1 MKDHP
6 AEEVKTLK
14 DVNENGAASFE
25 QPPVVSSA
33 ENHKHVRYKIK
44 LPEFKKWPRSPKA
57 AIDTVDSTSTIDHP
71 AEEVKTLKDVNENG
85 AASFEQPPVVSSAEN
100 HKHVKYKIKLPEFKK
115 WARSPKAAIDTVDS
129 TSTIDH
135 PAEDVNTLKDDN
147 ENGAASFEQPPV
159 VSSAESQKRRKRRIK
174 FPKFKN
180 GPRSPQAA
188 VDSALQIERS
198 FKENIEEKRLKE
210 ADCQLI
216 NREEYLFL
224 QGAGQEGVERRGRDK
239 EEAELQE
246 DYESLLVL
254 VRLAIQNSFSAE
266 PGELDALRS
275 AVSVILQEEE
285 QDRRWLE
292 ETGVEAP
299 VWRPR
304 QCRHTHDGLLQV
316 MVEKRMECMEDVA
329 VAERLSSSLKKE
341 VCKMGKQVHV
351 DLLKVVQDVKT
362 CYPAEF
368 NVCDTYARLYHQAL
382 SSQLVKMA
390 ELDLNFDD
398 RVYLLCW
405 VHNYYPNDV
414 LKHEELEKDIDI
426 EALGPLL
433 PEAVVRPIEEKYL
446 SQKEIGVFQSQLGVW
461 VSNALKQEENRWRN
475 GSLPELILDHYY
487 STIAIDVIEMV
498 DAAVKET
505 KAIFCDS
512 SRAQRIMCQLEI
524 FLMRYKKSLE
534 DFIKEKHVNTN
545 AVLKANLASIEQFK
559 EYLEKCA
566 DLLPEEKNRCLTLL
580 EDMENY
586 AYCYFLD
593 VMHAEFKVEYKQLW
607 TQAWL
612 ERGSRQL
619 VELLEKHIW
628 DCENLKPT
636 CKQEL
641 VSRLHVQV
649 ILEYVRRMMKGKLKL
664 KNKEQQEGAAS
675 LLFEDSKML
684 NSVFIEAGSKERW
697 LQDILPK
704 IAEVLRLQ
712 DPGSIQ
718 LEVITLAQ
726 CYPDLSDKHVSI
738 LLHLKNLSRDHIRRI
753 KDSLAENRSLD
764 TPEDTRS
771 FFSRVR
777 LPKFTTKI

>member
-1 MKDHP
+1 METRDHPAQQVMSLENDKGHEAVALEQPPVASSSDCSCSLFYACWNRLQPHMTMTRSHP

-14 DVNENGAASFE
+14 DDIENGAS
-25 QPPVVSSA
+25 
-33 ENHKHVRYKIK
+33 
-44 LPEFKKWPRSPKA
+44 
-57 AIDTVDSTSTIDHP
+57 
-71 AEEVKTLKDVNENG
+71 
-85 AASFEQPPVVSSAEN
+85 SFEQPPVVSSAEN
-100 HKHVKYKIKLPEFKK
+100 HKHVKCKIKLPEFKK
-115 WARSPKAAIDTVDS
+115 CPRSPKAAIDTVDS

-147 ENGAASFEQPPV
+147 KNGAASFEQPPV
-159 VSSAESQKRRKRRIK
+159 VSSAENRKRGKLR

-180 GPRSPQAA
+180 GPRHPKAA
-188 VDSALQIERS
+188 IDTVDSALPIERS

-210 ADCQLI
+210 AGCQLI
-216 NREEYLFL
+216 NREENLFQ
-224 QGAGQEGVERRGRDK
+224 QGAGQEGVEREGRDK

-254 VRLAIQNSFSAE
+254 VWLAIQNSFSAE

-285 QDRRWLE
+285 QDRRWLD
-292 ETGVEAP
+292 ETEVKAP
-299 VWRPR
+299 VWRPQ
-304 QCRHTHDGLLQV
+304 QCRNTHDALLQV
-316 MVEKRMECMEDVA
+316 MVEKRMECVEDVA
-329 VAERLSSSLKKE
+329 VAERLSSSLKKK
-341 VCKMGKQVHV
+341 VFKMGKQVHV

-368 NVCDTYARLYHQAL
+368 NVCDTYARLYHQAF

-390 ELDLNFDD
+390 EFDLNFDD
-398 RVYLLCW
+398 LVYLLSW

-414 LKHEELEKDIDI
+414 LKHNELEKDIDI

-433 PEAVVRPIEEKYL
+433 PEAVVRPMEEKYL
-446 SQKEIGVFQSQLGVW
+446 SQKESQLGVW
-461 VSNALKQEENRWRN
+461 VSNALKKEENSWCS

-487 STIAIDVIEMV
+487 FSTIAIDVIEMV

-505 KAIFCDS
+505 KAIFCDL

-524 FLMRYKKSLE
+524 FLTRYKKSLE

-545 AVLKANLASIEQFK
+545 ALLKANLASIEQLK

-664 KNKEQQEGAAS
+664 KNKEQQERAAS

-684 NSVFIEAGSKERW
+684 NLVFIEAGSKERW
-697 LQDILPK
+697 LQDILLK

-712 DPGSIQ
+712 DPGAIQ

-738 LLHLKNLSRDHIRRI
+738 LLRLKNLPRGHIRKI
-753 KDSLAENRSLD
+753 KSSLAVNRSLGS
-764 TPEDTRS
+764 PEDTRS

-777 LPKFTTKI
+777 LPKFTTQI

>member
-1 MKDHP
+1 M
-6 AEEVKTLK
+6 ET
-14 DVNENGAASFE
+14 
-25 QPPVVSSA
+25 
-33 ENHKHVRYKIK
+33 R
-44 LPEFKKWPRSPKA
+44 
-57 AIDTVDSTSTIDHP
+57 DHP

-115 WARSPKAAIDTVDS
+115 WPRSPKAAIDTVDS

-159 VSSAESQKRRKRRIK
+159 VSSAENQKRRKRRIK

-180 GPRSPQAA
+180 GPRSPKAA

-216 NREEYLFL
+216 NREEYLFQ
-224 QGAGQEGVERRGRDK
+224 QGAGQEGVERGGRDK

-266 PGELDALRS
+266 PGDGREADGVHGGCGCCREAL
-275 AVSVILQEEE
+275 QF
-285 QDRRWLE
+285 
-292 ETGVEAP
+292 P
-299 VWRPR
+299 K
-304 QCRHTHDGLLQV
+304 
-316 MVEKRMECMEDVA
+316 EK
-329 VAERLSSSLKKE
+329 

-368 NVCDTYARLYHQAL
+368 NVCDTYARLYHQAF

-398 RVYLLCW
+398 LVYLLCW

-414 LKHEELEKDIDI
+414 LKHNELEKDIDI

-446 SQKEIGVFQSQLGVW
+446 SQKESQLGVW
-461 VSNALKQEENRWRN
+461 VSNALKQEENRWRS

-505 KAIFCDS
+505 KAIFCDL

-545 AVLKANLASIEQFK
+545 ALLKANLASIEQFK

-712 DPGSIQ
+712 DPGAIQ

-753 KDSLAENRSLD
+753 KDSLAVNRSLD